1 MVITFEKIPK
11 YLLKNIIFRYLN
23 NLHDIYSISLVSKK
37 YFSIFLGNPNL
48 FNLLLNKYGGVYTKI
63 NPDLSNNLYNRIQ
76 IPKLF
81 LEKRIIVNWNKKTF
95 AKLMLVHGL
104 IHEQKRKYI
113 TNEYSKWLS
122 YSIPIP
128 KYFHTIH
135 SEMCKEQCN
144 KYYNLVRN
152 FDTPHWS
159 LYNKIKKIINIRNGP
174 YSKWE
179 NYSFNDALKYYFNI
193 S

>member
-1 MVITFEKIPK
+1 MVVTFSKIPIN
-11 YLLKNIIFRYLN
+11 NIIFRYLN

-37 YFSIFLGNPNL
+37 YFTMFLNNPNL
-48 FNLLLNKYGGVYTKI
+48 FNLLLNKYGGVFTKI
-63 NPDLSNNLYNRIQ
+63 NPNLYDNSYNKIK
-76 IPKLF
+76 IPTFF
-81 LEKRIIVNWNKKTF
+81 LENNIIVNWNKKNF

-104 IHEQKRKYI
+104 MHEQKRKYI
-113 TNEYSKWLS
+113 TNKYSKWLS
-122 YSIPIP
+122 YSVPIP
-128 KYFHTIH
+128 KYSITIE
-135 SEMCKEQCN
+135 SEKCKKQCN
-144 KYYNLVRN
+144 RYYNLIRN

>member
-1 MVITFEKIPK
+1 MYFINNYCISKLCIC
-11 YLLKNIIFRYLN
+11 LIIIFRYLN

-95 AKLMLVHGL
+95 
-104 IHEQKRKYI
+104 
-113 TNEYSKWLS
+113 
-122 YSIPIP
+122 
-128 KYFHTIH
+128 
-135 SEMCKEQCN
+135 
-144 KYYNLVRN
+144 
-152 FDTPHWS
+152 D
-159 LYNKIKKIINIRNGP
+159 
-174 YSKWE
+174 
-179 NYSFNDALKYYFNI
+179 NYGTYYFWM
-193 S
+193 